1 MSVNKE
7 MTVLIVDDYQ
17 TMRGVI
23 RNLLR
28 QLGFR
33 NTLEA
38 GTTDEALDVL
48 KEKECGLIIFDWLTG
63 PMTGAEFYKTVRSDE
78 KTENIPFIAI
88 SAETNRELSSA
99 MRDAGVADFIAKP
112 FTEAMLK
119 KKMVTLLGS
128 F

>member
-7 MTVLIVDDYQ
+7 ISVLIVDDYQ

-28 QLGFR
+28 QLGFH

-38 GTTDEALDVL
+38 GTTDEAAQIL

-63 PMTGAEFYKTVRSDE
+63 PMTGAEFYKTVRSNE
-78 KTENIPFIAI
+78 KTGNIPFIAI
-88 SAETNRELSSA
+88 SAETNRELNSA

-119 KKMVTLLGS
+119 KKMVALLGS

>member
-7 MTVLIVDDYQ
+7 ISVLIVDDYQ

-28 QLGFR
+28 QLGFY

-38 GTTDEALDVL
+38 GTTDDAIACL
-48 KEKECGLIIFDWLTG
+48 KEKKCGLIIFDWLTG
-63 PMTGAEFYKTVRSDE
+63 PMDGAAFVKQVQADE
-78 KTENIPFIAI
+78 KLKKVPFIVICSESNQEVTA
-88 SAETNRELSSA
+88 AVRQ
-99 MRDAGVADFIAKP
+99 AGIADFIAKP

-119 KKMVTLLGS
+119 KKMTAVLGN

>member
-28 QLGFR
+28 QLGFQ

-38 GTTDEALDVL
+38 GTTDEALTVL

-63 PMTGAEFYKTVRSDE
+63 PMTGAEFYKTVRSNE

-88 SAETNRELSSA
+88 SAETNRELNSA

-119 KKMVTLLGS
+119 KKMVALLGS

>member
-7 MTVLIVDDYQ
+7 ISVLIVDDYQ

-28 QLGFR
+28 QLGFH

-38 GTTDEALDVL
+38 GTTDEAMRIL
-48 KEKECGLIIFDWLTG
+48 KENDCGLVVFDWLTG
-63 PMTGAEFYKTVRSDE
+63 PMAGADFLKTIRADDE
-78 KTENIPFIAI
+78 LNKVPFIVI
-88 SAETNRELSSA
+88 CAESNQEVIADIRQ
-99 MRDAGVADFIAKP
+99 AGVADFIAKP
-112 FTEAMLK
+112 FTEATLK
-119 KKMVTLLGS
+119 KRMVALFGS

>member
-7 MTVLIVDDYQ
+7 ISVLIVDDYQ

-28 QLGFR
+28 QLGFH
-33 NTLEA
+33 NTMEA
-38 GTTDEALDVL
+38 GTTDEAMTLL
-48 KEKECGLIIFDWLTG
+48 NEKECGLVIFDWLTG
-63 PMTGAEFYKTVRSDE
+63 PMSGTDFVKTVRTNE
-78 KTENIPFIAI
+78 KLKDIPFIVVC
-88 SAETNRELSSA
+88 AESNRELTASV
-99 MRDAGVADFIAKP
+99 RLAGVSDFIAKP

-119 KKMVTLLGS
+119 KTLTALFGS

>member
-7 MTVLIVDDYQ
+7 ISVLIIDDYQ

-23 RNLLR
+23 RNLL
-28 QLGFR
+28 QQFGFH

-38 GTTDEALDVL
+38 GTTDEAAAMLQ
-48 KEKECGLIIFDWLTG
+48 KNECGLIIFDWLTG
-63 PMTGAEFYKTVRSDE
+63 PASGADFVQSLRNDDRLSK
-78 KTENIPFIAI
+78 IPLIVI
-88 SAETNRELSSA
+88 CAETNREVADA
-99 MRDAGVADFIAKP
+99 MRQAGVADFMAKP

-119 KKMVTLLGS
+119 KKMTTVLGD

>member
-7 MTVLIVDDYQ
+7 MAVLIVDDYQ

-28 QLGFR
+28 QLGFQ

-38 GTTDEALDVL
+38 GTTDEALAVL
-48 KEKECGLIIFDWLTG
+48 KEKKCGLVIFDWLTG
-63 PMTGAEFYKTVRSDE
+63 PMSGADFYKTLRSDE
-78 KTENIPFIAI
+78 KTGNMPFIAVC
-88 SAETNRELSSA
+88 AETNKELSSA
-99 MRDAGVADFIAKP
+99 MHEAGIADFIAKP

-119 KKMVTLLGS
+119 KKMTALLGS